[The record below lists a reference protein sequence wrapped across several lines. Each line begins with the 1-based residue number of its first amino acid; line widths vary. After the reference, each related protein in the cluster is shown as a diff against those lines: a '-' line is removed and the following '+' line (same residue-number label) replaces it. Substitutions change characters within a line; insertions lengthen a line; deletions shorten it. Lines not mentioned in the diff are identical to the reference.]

1 MLDAVRMLQNLLGEL
16 DGNLGEVVKALG
28 GVEVVPDDKEVLV
41 AALKLGN
48 GLRFEVAGGRI
59 TCDL

>member
-16 DGNLGEVVKALG
+16 DGNLGEVVKALS

-48 GLRFEVAGGRI
+48 RLRFEVTRSRI
-59 TCDL
+59 ACDL